1 MTTTTHD
8 EQPKSASHPSRQ
20 SEPPTETSFD
30 WPLAYQ
36 AESLVREFMSAFLG
50 KNAAAQSLAKD
61 MSEKTG
67 TDFLEWVDHFTLAP
81 EHEVEL
87 RDAGFINEPVRAR
100 VGQKVLYHPLAM
112 LPRVLVQPGGS
123 LGSVPAKLAVRPE
136 SVVDFVARHQL
147 SEKIQGA
154 FGDRVREV
162 IISNE
167 AGHTFTAIERLAYRD
182 FIESDRAPGFAAEV
196 IAVREIWKSR
206 KRDFPND
213 EDGARHAFALQQ
225 EAIDR
230 IGADVACELFFAEER
245 VYWELRNRAGR
256 IQKRRQD
263 LLGLGWGNHDH
274 HTFRS
279 SRQFFADLVTFLQNF
294 GFKKRERYYA
304 GAEAGW
310 GAQILEHAVTGITVF
325 ADVDLMPEETQI
337 DFSCQRLQEAPVLRT
352 VGLWCALHG
361 DSFLQAGMHH
371 LEARFEF
378 ETLRVQLAD
387 EGINTM
393 NPFSN
398 FDFLKQAF
406 TQGERWQVNP
416 KRVERL
422 LQRGLITQEQATKFV
437 EEGAVGSHLE
447 NLQRRGGFKGFN
459 QKSVSVIIEATDPR
473 HAYSA
478 TTNPK

>member
-1 MTTTTHD
+1 MTTATHPISND
-8 EQPKSASHPSRQ
+8 
-20 SEPPTETSFD
+20 TSFD

-36 AESLVREFMSAFLG
+36 AESLVRDFIAAFLR
-50 KNAAAQSLAKD
+50 KNSEAETLAKE

-67 TDFLEWVDHFTLAP
+67 TDFLEWVDHFTLALD
-81 EHEVEL
+81 HEDEL
-87 RDAGFINEPVRAR
+87 RDAGFIDEPVRAEA
-100 VGQKVLYHPLAM
+100 GHKVLYHPRAM
-112 LPRVLVQPGGS
+112 LPRVLLKPAGS
-123 LGSVPAKLAVRPE
+123 VNSVPAKLAIRPE

-147 SEKIQGA
+147 SQKVQGA
-154 FGDRVREV
+154 FGDRLREV
-162 IISNE
+162 VISVE
-167 AGHTFTAIERLAYRD
+167 LGHTFTAVERLGYRD
-182 FIESDRAPGFAAEV
+182 FVKSENVPGFAAEV
-196 IAVREIWKSR
+196 IAVRELWRSR

-213 EDGARHAFALQQ
+213 EEGVRHAFALQR
-225 EAIDR
+225 EAIKR
-230 IGADVACELFFAEER
+230 VGADVACELFFAEER

-279 SRQFFADLVTFLQNF
+279 SRRFFADLVTFLQNF
-294 GFKKRERYYA
+294 GFQKRERYYA

-310 GAQILEHAVTGITVF
+310 GAQIQEHATTGITVF
-325 ADVDLMPEETQI
+325 ADVDLMPEETEI
-337 DFSCQRLQEAPVLRT
+337 DFSSQRLQDAPVLRT
-352 VGLWCALHG
+352 VGLWCELHG

-378 ETLRVQLAD
+378 ENLRAQLAD

-422 LQRGLITQEQATKFV
+422 QESGLITKEQATKFL

-473 HAYSA
+473 AVSA
-478 TTNPK
+478 R

>member
-1 MTTTTHD
+1 MTTAT
-8 EQPKSASHPSRQ
+8 HPS
-20 SEPPTETSFD
+20 SNDTAFD

-36 AESLVREFMSAFLG
+36 AESLVRDFISAFLR
-50 KNAAAQSLAKD
+50 KNSAADALAKE
-61 MSEKTG
+61 MSAKTG

-81 EHEVEL
+81 EHEGEL
-87 RDAGFINEPVRAR
+87 RDAGFIDEPVRAEA
-100 VGQKVLYHPLAM
+100 GQKVLYHPRAM
-112 LPRVLVQPGGS
+112 LPRVLLHPGGS
-123 LGSVPAKLAVRPE
+123 LNSVPVKVAIRPE

-147 SEKIQGA
+147 SERIQGA
-154 FGDRVREV
+154 FGERLREV
-162 IISNE
+162 VIS
-167 AGHTFTAIERLAYRD
+167 AGHGHTFTAIERLAYRD
-182 FIESDRAPGFAAEV
+182 FVKSEHVPGFAAEV
-196 IAVREIWKSR
+196 IAVRELWRSR

-213 EDGARHAFALQQ
+213 EDGVRHAFALQQ

-230 IGADVACELFFAEER
+230 VGADVACELFFAEER
-245 VYWELRNRAGR
+245 AYWELKNGAGR
-256 IQKRRQD
+256 IQKQRQD

-279 SRQFFADLVTFLQNF
+279 SRRFFADLVTFLEKF

-304 GAEAGW
+304 GSEAGW
-310 GAQILEHAVTGITVF
+310 GAQIQEHAVTGITVF
-325 ADVDLMPEETQI
+325 ADVDLMPEETEI
-337 DFSCQRLQEAPVLRT
+337 DFSCQRLQDAPVLRT

-361 DSFLQAGMHH
+361 DSFLEAGMHH

-378 ETLRVQLAD
+378 ENLRAQLAD

-416 KRVERL
+416 KRLQRL
-422 LQRGLITQEQATKFV
+422 LERRLITQEQATKFL

-473 HAYSA
+473 ALTA
-478 TTNPK
+478 R

>member
-1 MTTTTHD
+1 MTTATSSID
-8 EQPKSASHPSRQ
+8 A
-20 SEPPTETSFD
+20 SFD

-36 AESLVREFMSAFLG
+36 AESLVRDFISAFQA
-50 KNAAAQSLAKD
+50 KNSSAQSLANR
-61 MSEKTG
+61 MSEETG
-67 TDFLEWVDHFTLAP
+67 TDFLEWVDHFTLTP
-81 EHEVEL
+81 EHELEL
-87 RDAGFINEPVRAR
+87 RDAGFVNEPVQAEG
-100 VGQKVLYHPLAM
+100 GQKVFFHPRAM
-112 LPRVLVQPGGS
+112 LPRIVLQAGGS
-123 LGSVPAKLAVRPE
+123 LGSTPAKLAIRPE

-147 SEKIQGA
+147 PEKIQGV
-154 FGDRVREV
+154 FGDRLREV
-162 IISNE
+162 IISAENST
-167 AGHTFTAIERLAYRD
+167 TFSAIERLACRD
-182 FIESDRAPGFAAEV
+182 FVEPATRPGFAAAV
-196 IAVREIWKSR
+196 IAVRELWRSR

-213 EDGARHAFALQQ
+213 EEGIRHAFVLQQ
-225 EAIDR
+225 VAIAQVGR
-230 IGADVACELFFAEER
+230 DVACELFFAEER
-245 VYWELRNRAGR
+245 LYWELKNRAGR

-279 SRQFFADLVTFLQNF
+279 SRRFFADFMMFLQNF
-294 GFKKRERYYA
+294 GFQKRERYYA

-337 DFSCQRLQEAPVLRT
+337 DFSCQRLVEAPVLRT
-352 VGLWCALHG
+352 VGLWCGLHG

-378 ETLRVQLAD
+378 ETLRAQLAD
-387 EGINTM
+387 EGVTTM

-406 TQGERWQVNP
+406 TQGERWPVNP
-416 KRVERL
+416 RRVERL
-422 LQRGLITQEQATKFV
+422 LQRGLITKEQATKFI

-473 HAYSA
+473 ALQ
-478 TTNPK
+478 TTSH

>member
-1 MTTTTHD
+1 MTTATQAISTD
-8 EQPKSASHPSRQ
+8 A
-20 SEPPTETSFD
+20 SFD

-36 AESLVREFMSAFLG
+36 AESLVRDFISAFLR
-50 KNAAAQSLAKD
+50 KNAAAATLAKR

-67 TDFLEWVDHFTLAP
+67 TDFLEWVDHFTLAF
-81 EHEVEL
+81 EHEEQL
-87 RDAGFINEPVRAR
+87 RDAGFIDEKVRAQ
-100 VGQKVLYHPLAM
+100 VGQKVLHHPRAM
-112 LPRVLVQPGGS
+112 LPRVVLQPAGS
-123 LGSVPAKLAVRPE
+123 LSSVPVKLAIHPE
-136 SVVDFVARHQL
+136 SIVDFVARHQL
-147 SEKIQGA
+147 SGKIQGA
-154 FGDRVREV
+154 FGDRLREV
-162 IISNE
+162 VISAE
-167 AGHTFTAIERLAYRD
+167 QGHTFTAIERLAYRD
-182 FIESDRAPGFAAEV
+182 FVKSENSPGFAAEV
-196 IAVREIWKSR
+196 IAVRELWRSR
-206 KRDFPND
+206 KRDFSND
-213 EDGARHAFALQQ
+213 EEGIRHAFALQQ

-230 IGADVACELFFAEER
+230 VGADVACELFFAEER
-245 VYWELRNRAGR
+245 AYWELKNRAGR

-279 SRQFFADLVTFLQNF
+279 SRRFFADLVTFLQNF
-294 GFKKRERYYA
+294 GFQKRERYYA

-310 GAQILEHAVTGITVF
+310 GAQIQEHAVTGITVF
-325 ADVDLMPEETQI
+325 ADVDLMPEETEI
-337 DFSCQRLQEAPVLRT
+337 DFSSQRLQDAPVLRT
-352 VGLWCALHG
+352 VGLWCGLHG

-378 ETLRVQLAD
+378 ENLRAQLAD

-416 KRVERL
+416 KRVEEL
-422 LQRGLITQEQATKFV
+422 LERGLITKEQATKFL

-473 HAYSA
+473 AFSA
-478 TTNPK
+478 R

>member
-1 MTTTTHD
+1 MTTATH
-8 EQPKSASHPSRQ
+8 
-20 SEPPTETSFD
+20 PTSTDTSFD

-36 AESLVREFMSAFLG
+36 AESLVRDFISAFLR
-50 KNAAAQSLAKD
+50 KNSAAETLAKE

-67 TDFLEWVDHFTLAP
+67 TDFLEWVDHFTLAF
-81 EHEVEL
+81 EHEEEL
-87 RDAGFINEPVRAR
+87 RDAGFIDERVRAEA
-100 VGQKVLYHPLAM
+100 GQKVLYHPRAM
-112 LPRVLVQPGGS
+112 LPRVLLQPAGS
-123 LGSVPAKLAVRPE
+123 LSSIPVKLAIRPE

-154 FGDRVREV
+154 FGDRLREV
-162 IISNE
+162 VISTDQ
-167 AGHTFTAIERLAYRD
+167 GHTFTAIERLAYRD
-182 FIESDRAPGFAAEV
+182 FVKSEYVAGFAAEV
-196 IAVREIWKSR
+196 VAVRELWRSR
-206 KRDFPND
+206 KRDFSND
-213 EDGARHAFALQQ
+213 EEGVRHAFALQQ
-225 EAIDR
+225 EVIDR
-230 IGADVACELFFAEER
+230 VGADVACELFFAEER
-245 VYWELRNRAGR
+245 VYWELKNRAGR

-279 SRQFFADLVTFLQNF
+279 SRRFFADLVTFLQNF
-294 GFKKRERYYA
+294 GFQKRERYYA

-310 GAQILEHAVTGITVF
+310 GAQIQEHAVTGITVF
-325 ADVDLMPEETQI
+325 ADVDLMPEETEI
-337 DFSCQRLQEAPVLRT
+337 DFSSQRLQDAPVLRT

-378 ETLRVQLAD
+378 ENLRAQLAD
-387 EGINTM
+387 EGVTTM

-406 TQGERWQVNP
+406 TQGERWQVTP
-416 KRVERL
+416 RRVERL
-422 LQRGLITQEQATKFV
+422 LESGLITNEQAAKFL

-473 HAYSA
+473 GAYSA
-478 TTNPK
+478 MTNPK